1 MNPESARLLTLA
13 GEYRTQSRI
22 AKGKASLRRIGAS
35 RSIPYSPEPARTGHR
50 FGLQATPHVN
60 ICWRENEPTNQAQV
74 SHISTWKEIGGWPI
88 QARFW
93 LEWGLE
99 NIAAMERQSC

>member
-22 AKGKASLRRIGAS
+22 AKANASLRRIGAS

-60 ICWRENEPTNQAQV
+60 ICWRENEPTNQVA
-74 SHISTWKEIGGWPI
+74 SLDEFRHTPRPYLHMEGDWSMWKDW
-88 QARFW
+88 
-93 LEWGLE
+93 
-99 NIAAMERQSC
+99 